1 MDLGLQGKVAVVTGG
16 SEGIGK
22 AAAASMA
29 IEGASLVIAARRAD
43 VLNAAADEIRFETGE
58 TVTAIPT
65 DVMDPA
71 QVKTLIDATVRT
83 YGGLDIL
90 VNNAGISAAGPFEGA
105 TDDDWQRDL
114 DLKLYGAIRASRLA
128 LPLMRRRGGGR
139 IINVTNM
146 GARAPGAESVPTS
159 VSRAAGVALTKA
171 MSKEF
176 AGDNILVNT
185 VCIGSIKS
193 GQTQRWLKW
202 MQEDNPK
209 LTIDQIY
216 DDIGASVPLGR
227 IGEAEEAGDVIAFL
241 ASDRAS
247 YLTGIAVNIDGG
259 VSPVV

>member
-1 MDLGLQGKVAVVTGG
+1 
-16 SEGIGK
+16 
-22 AAAASMA
+22 
-29 IEGASLVIAARRAD
+29 
-43 VLNAAADEIRFETGE
+43 
-58 TVTAIPT
+58 
-65 DVMDPA
+65 
-71 QVKTLIDATVRT
+71 
-83 YGGLDIL
+83 
-90 VNNAGISAAGPFEGA
+90 
-105 TDDDWQRDL
+105 
-114 DLKLYGAIRASRLA
+114 
-128 LPLMRRRGGGR
+128 MRRRGGGR
-139 IINVTNM
+139 IINVTNI

-159 VSRAAGVALTKA
+159 VRRAAGVALTKA

-193 GQTQRWLKW
+193 GQTQRWLEW
-202 MQEDNPK
+202 MQEDNPN

>member
-1 MDLGLQGKVAVVTGG
+1 MACRSKSRVVTGG

-43 VLNAAADEIRFETGE
+43 VLNAAAYEIRFETGG
-58 TVTAIPT
+58 TVAAIPT

-71 QVKTLIDATVRT
+71 QVKALIDATVRT

-139 IINVTNM
+139 IINVTNI

-159 VSRAAGVALTKA
+159 VRRAAGVALTKA

-202 MQEDNPK
+202 MQEDNP
-209 LTIDQIY
+209 
-216 DDIGASVPLGR
+216 
-227 IGEAEEAGDVIAFL
+227 
-241 ASDRAS
+241 
-247 YLTGIAVNIDGG
+247 N
-259 VSPVV
+259 